1 MKIIEISQQN
11 IYQKKGGGI
20 ISLTDIKIG
29 EYYFKSYI
37 NLTPDESKLV
47 LFHRNLN
54 KKWMIHKDE
63 VSLDEHLKWIE
74 SLKTNSSRLDYLV
87 YKDDKPFIVVN
98 YQDINEDEAYW
109 GYILIDQA
117 YKSEVLKIEKI
128 IIDFAFE
135 KLNLKRL
142 LCINDIN
149 NHVIK
154 IHKFFG
160 FKELE
165 RKFINNQEYLVMC
178 LEKEI

>member
-1 MKIIEISQQN
+1 MNTKTSFTLAEATRKAEHFCV
-11 IYQKKGGGI
+11 YQ
-20 ISLTDIKIG
+20 
-29 EYYFKSYI
+29 E
-37 NLTPDESKLV
+37 
-47 LFHRNLN
+47 RC
-54 KKWMIHKDE
+54 HKE
-63 VSLDEHLKWIE
+63 VI
-74 SLKTNSSRLDYLV
+74 
-87 YKDDKPFIVVN
+87 
-98 YQDINEDEAYW
+98 
-109 GYILIDQA
+109 
-117 YKSEVLKIEKI
+117 
-128 IIDFAFE
+128 E